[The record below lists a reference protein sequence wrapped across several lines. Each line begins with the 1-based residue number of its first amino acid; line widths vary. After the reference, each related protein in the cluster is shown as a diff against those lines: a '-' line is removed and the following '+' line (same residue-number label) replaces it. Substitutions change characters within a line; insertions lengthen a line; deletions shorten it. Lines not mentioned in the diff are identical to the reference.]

1 MQSMK
6 VEELTA
12 KILNENPNIDRY
24 QLAIAVSKRCDEIE
38 NGAISQLSVNTKSI
52 KSADL
57 ALMEIA
63 EGLIVI
69 KGFSDIKK

>member
-1 MQSMK
+1 MK

-12 KILNENPNIDRY
+12 KILTENPKMDNY
-24 QLAIAVSKRCDEIE
+24 QLALAVAKRCDELE
-38 NGAISQLSVNTKSI
+38 NGATSKLNIDPNSI

-63 EGLIVI
+63 EGLVVV
-69 KGFSDIKK
+69 KGFVDLEK

>member
-1 MQSMK
+1 MK
-6 VEELTA
+6 TEELTA
-12 KILNENPNIDRY
+12 KVLTENQNVDRY
-24 QLAIAVSKRCDEIE
+24 QLALAVAKRCDELE
-38 NGAISQLSVNTKSI
+38 NGATSKLSVSTHNV

-69 KGFSDIKK
+69 KGFNDIEK